1 MDSTLENDVSVVDTS
16 SGGLNYWSHVN
27 NWGIILMGGIPK
39 NLQKTISQLCNLKPT
54 LLFAPSQIVM
64 IYYFVDSNRGQ
75 HWMNKTFD
83 LSTNVISN
91 WLNQVRYVLAFAI
104 ALAPVQHRMLKT

>member
-1 MDSTLENDVSVVDTS
+1 
-16 SGGLNYWSHVN
+16 
-27 NWGIILMGGIPK
+27 
-39 NLQKTISQLCNLKPT
+39 
-54 LLFAPSQIVM
+54 
-64 IYYFVDSNRGQ
+64 
-75 HWMNKTFD
+75 MNKTFD